1 MGGLGSPCGGC
12 KFLRRKC
19 VEGCVFAPYFCYEEG
34 SSNFAAIHKVFGA
47 SNFSKLISHLPDHDR
62 CDAVR
67 TISYEAH
74 SRLHDPIYGCVS
86 QIFSLQQQVLYFF
99 FGNVYIIF
107 FCFGFI
113 ISSVLT
119 SNFTDFVLKVV
130 SLQAQVV
137 LLREEAS
144 RRFPQ
149 DDPGCNMKQ
158 QEKVLAQQMPQD
170 LHNWFHQGILDSD
183 FDPMSGTTRDNERS
197 MDHNESPCSSNESL
211 NYYQEVNFPWSV

>member
-34 SSNFAAIHKVFGA
+34 SSNFSAIHKVFGA

-86 QIFSLQQQVLYFF
+86 QIFSLQQQV
-99 FGNVYIIF
+99 
-107 FCFGFI
+107 
-113 ISSVLT
+113 
-119 SNFTDFVLKVV
+119 V

-149 DDPGCNMKQ
+149 EDPGCNMKQ
-158 QEKVLAQQMPQD
+158 QEKVIAQQMPQD

-183 FDPMSGTTRDNERS
+183 LDLMSGTTRDHGRS
-197 MDHNESPCSSNESL
+197 LDRNESLCSSNESL
-211 NYYQEVNFPWSV
+211 YYQEVNFPWSV

>member
-1 MGGLGSPCGGC
+1 MGGLGSPCGAC

-67 TISYEAH
+67 TISYEAQ

-86 QIFSLQQQVLYFF
+86 QIFSLQQQCAYKFSDLL
-99 FGNVYIIF
+99 VY
-107 FCFGFI
+107 
-113 ISSVLT
+113 V
-119 SNFTDFVLKVV
+119 KVV

-137 LLREEAS
+137 FLRDEAS
-144 RRFPQ
+144 KKFTQ
-149 DDPGCNMKQ
+149 GDCTEQGKF
-158 QEKVLAQQMPQD
+158 LAQDTPQN
-170 LHNWFHQGILDSD
+170 LPSWFHQAVSDSNLNQ
-183 FDPMSGTTRDNERS
+183 MSDVASTS
-197 MDHNESPCSSNESL
+197 MDRNEFL
-211 NYYQEVNFPWSV
+211 YYQEVMFHGLCEYK